1 MRAIQSNP
9 PLKFLPIRRDF
20 RFDEKKSL
28 FLTFL
33 LKAQRL
39 NRDILKNSI
48 TDFYSLKLQFRAE
61 SKKARKKS
69 RFSKKKN
76 CCSSF
81 KSISPVR
88 RFTFSPG
95 SFRVRGG
102 KIDLGTGINDPNR
115 WRKLHFFFSNVS
127 WENSA
132 RTGQATGWS
141 FTIRSYRIARIDLER
156 GEGIEGGASIAY
168 YQTIAHYL
176 VARISRVYRVSTW
189 NEKYLIEISKEK
201 IG

>member
-48 TDFYSLKLQFRAE
+48 IDFYSLKLQFRAE

-69 RFSKKKN
+69 RFSKKKKKN

-102 KIDLGTGINDPNR
+102 RIDLGTGINDPNR
-115 WRKLHFFFSNVS
+115 WRKLHFFFFPTFREKIQLARAKPRDEVS
-127 WENSA
+127 PYDPIVLHE
-132 RTGQATGWS
+132 
-141 FTIRSYRIARIDLER
+141 L
-156 GEGIEGGASIAY
+156 
-168 YQTIAHYL
+168 
-176 VARISRVYRVSTW
+176 ISRE
-189 NEKYLIEISKEK
+189 EK
-201 IG
+201 G